1 MLPKGGDAWSE
12 VTASEGILTLPA
24 GFEGYILAPLTE
36 MRQDS
41 VAGRTDNRYAIS
53 VSFRFLALGG
63 AAGSTTLDGLY
74 LLSGMGNDPRLLT
87 LNGCDVQD
95 LSTGG
100 RNFRSAKA
108 DHAAGFS
115 SYEEGDNLR
124 GADKVVIS
132 PESPH
137 PPPRTGQG
145 A

>member
-1 MLPKGGDAWSE
+1 MFFSLYSTRKNEANFTNLGSGTAQVLPKGGDAWSE

-74 LLSGMGNDPRLLT
+74 LLSGMGNDPAADPERLRCAGFIDRRT
-87 LNGCDVQD
+87 D
-95 LSTGG
+95 
-100 RNFRSAKA
+100 FRSAKA
-108 DHAAGFS
+108 DHAAGFF
-115 SYEEGDNLR
+115 LL
-124 GADKVVIS
+124 
-132 PESPH
+132 
-137 PPPRTGQG
+137 
-145 A
+145 